1 VSAKPACQLLQR
13 SILPKCL
20 ADSRSRGPVKSCP
33 HRCVLRESDSPL
45 LAPACLESRNQ
56 PLPDL
61 DVFLGRP
68 APMATAGN
76 VVAQRHSARA
86 GGTPAS
92 GALRP
97 LLSERATALG
107 VTARSPDADFRPAQR
122 VSAAACQGREPRCLQ
137 RVPREA
143 DDGIRTHDLLH
154 GKEAAQGA
162 SRRQHPTNPLP
173 DVAGGSAA
181 MPPEGQQP
189 TPEPD

>member
-68 APMATAGN
+68 APMATAGVQMLTFGPRN
-76 VVAQRHSARA
+76 VFQ
-86 GGTPAS
+86 
-92 GALRP
+92 LRP
-97 LLSERATALG
+97 ARGENRAVCSGFLAKRMMGFEPT
-107 VTARSPDADFRPAQR
+107 TFCMARKRR
-122 VSAAACQGREPRCLQ
+122 
-137 RVPREA
+137 RVPA
-143 DDGIRTHDLLH
+143 GDST
-154 GKEAAQGA
+154 
-162 SRRQHPTNPLP
+162 RQTRFPT
-173 DVAGGSAA
+173 
-181 MPPEGQQP
+181 
-189 TPEPD
+189 